1 MELKELKSLAKS
13 KEQENKRFFARL
25 KQKRPDDLDETVSE
39 LHDEVFEHTNC
50 LQCANCCKTTSP
62 IFYSRD
68 IERAAKHLKIKSS
81 DFVQQYLH
89 IDEDGDYVLN
99 SAPCPFLASDNYCM
113 IYESRPAACREY
125 PHTNARKFHRLFNI
139 TIRNTAVCPAV
150 YEIVE
155 KLKVTYK

>member
-13 KEQENKRFFARL
+13 KEQENKKFFARL

-62 IFYSRD
+62 IFYGRD
-68 IERAAKHLKIKSS
+68 IERAAKHLKMKSS